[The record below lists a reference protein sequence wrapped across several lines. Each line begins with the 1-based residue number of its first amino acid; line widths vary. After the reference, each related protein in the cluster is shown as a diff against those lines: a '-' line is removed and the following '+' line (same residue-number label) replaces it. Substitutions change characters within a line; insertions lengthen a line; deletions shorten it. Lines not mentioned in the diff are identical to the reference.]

1 MALGSKAAWSRLEKL
16 FAKDGLSDGE
26 LAVKRALDRV
36 GAADPDELRDLASK
50 VRSGNYADVSRE
62 LVEVVGRALDEEADS
77 DETGGVSED
86 ALIDDEAEPPDAVE
100 AIDEAAAD
108 EEAAREEAV
117 FHEAAPR
124 EEGSAEEAPDEAP
137 MLVGEPSDD
146 IPRVVGAPVGAAVIA
161 SSPPLPGGSTEPERQ
176 APEMVAGPEQPAP
189 EAVAKPARPS
199 PEAVPTPVPPSL
211 EVVTEPDTG
220 PTLSA
225 AEKLGLLRT
234 LRADPGYGARLGRAG
249 RAQLLVRLGPGWAA
263 RRALSELIR
272 GQAVDDLDEALQLA
286 GDLLS
291 DVQNA
296 WCLGDLVQ
304 HWALDETELE
314 RVLQAARNPAAA
326 SRLRGR
332 HGRRGSSRGA

>member
-1 MALGSKAAWSRLEKL
+1 MTLDEFLQELSARRGLHRKIGLVTRYWRQVQSLPADKQQQVALALGSKAAWNRLEKL

-62 LVEVVGRALDEEADS
+62 LVEVVGRALDEEADA

-86 ALIDDEAEPPDAVE
+86 ALIDDEAEPPDDVE
-100 AIDEAAAD
+100 AIDEPTAD
-108 EEAAREEAV
+108 DEAA

-137 MLVGEPSDD
+137 GLVGEPSNDL
-146 IPRVVGAPVGAAVIA
+146 PRAAETPVGAAVIA

-176 APEMVAGPEQPAP
+176 APEMVAEPAQPAP
-189 EAVAKPARPS
+189 EAVAKSARAS

-225 AEKLGLLRT
+225 ADRKRAKGWLALGEYPRQW
-234 LRADPGYGARLGRAG
+234 D
-249 RAQLLVRLGPGWAA
+249 
-263 RRALSELIR
+263 
-272 GQAVDDLDEALQLA
+272 
-286 GDLLS
+286 
-291 DVQNA
+291 
-296 WCLGDLVQ
+296 
-304 HWALDETELE
+304 
-314 RVLQAARNPAAA
+314 
-326 SRLRGR
+326 
-332 HGRRGSSRGA
+332 